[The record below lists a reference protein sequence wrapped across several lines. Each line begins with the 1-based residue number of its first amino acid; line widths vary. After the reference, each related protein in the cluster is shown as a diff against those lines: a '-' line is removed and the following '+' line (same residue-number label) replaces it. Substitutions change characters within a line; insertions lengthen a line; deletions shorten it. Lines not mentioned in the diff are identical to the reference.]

1 MNMRMVAS
9 NEIVVENPSQYLRR
23 WCAEYLTIDNP
34 DYIKKEAMG
43 KWTGNI
49 PRELCLYDVIGG
61 EVHLPF
67 GVLKRAYRAFPDAEW
82 INAIHAAQYVPYES
96 DIAPYPYQE
105 EAITAC
111 IRAKNGVLVMP
122 CGSGKTQC
130 GLEIIARLHG
140 RALWLT
146 HTQDLLNQS
155 KKRAESTL
163 RCGKFGTITAGKVDI
178 GESITFATVQTM
190 CKIDLAKYRDAFD
203 VIICDECMPSNTLI
217 DTPTGK
223 KELKN
228 LCIDDIIVSYNRNTK
243 TLENKRVLHVFKN
256 KAHDIVKVKLSN
268 GEEIVCTGNHP
279 IFTLS
284 GQWIDAE
291 RLVQYD
297 YVLRLV
303 RQGSGNGCDANNI
316 KKESIGKRVLLLFK
330 GMFSKRRTKTAGMVR
345 GSQAQSIGNDETNKQ
360 IVSQSVFGKNENKQS
375 DERCAGA
382 KSSFG
387 TAESN
392 WASSANQMRKRNRID
407 GSATNTDVGTCR
419 SGRGVCG
426 ISDSD
431 KNAKGNGISDML
443 QGGYC
448 VGRTSDCDRG
458 GWQVSLC
465 DSASRAGQKE
475 RSVFEW
481 VRVESVEIQ
490 KQTSDSQDLINTK
503 KYLNK
508 ELEKAKN
515 KLEKQKI
522 ELENAKNT
530 KTLEKYADLLK
541 ANFYLIKPY
550 TEKIDLVDYETQET
564 ITIPLNPKLKASE
577 NIESYYNKIKKN
589 KRTIDI
595 LSNQIKETEK
605 ELEYYSD
612 NITYLDYSKIGD
624 LKEIMVELGLRK
636 AATKKT
642 KPHLA
647 KYVDADNN
655 IYYFGKNNFQNNY
668 LTHEF
673 AHANDYWFHAKSIP
687 GSHVILVG
695 ELNEKSISIAANI
708 AAYYSKARESVH
720 VCVDYTLVKWVKKIK
735 GELGS
740 NVIYTHEKTAYADP
754 SIDFINENAKL
765 S

>member
-1 MNMRMVAS
+1 MALDGLFLHNLINEVKNDVVGKKIYRIIPINDTDYAFYLSNKKTFLISASPSHSHIRISDKDFLAS
-9 NEIVVENPSQYLRR
+9 NAILANYFSKHLQGAVFTDIYQYENDRLVTICLDGIDELGYVLKYKLYL
-23 WCAEYLTIDNP
+23 EL
-34 DYIKKEAMG
+34 MG
-43 KWTGNI
+43 KN
-49 PRELCLYDVIGG
+49 
-61 EVHLPF
+61 
-67 GVLKRAYRAFPDAEW
+67 
-82 INAIHAAQYVPYES
+82 
-96 DIAPYPYQE
+96 
-105 EAITAC
+105 
-111 IRAKNGVLVMP
+111 
-122 CGSGKTQC
+122 
-130 GLEIIARLHG
+130 
-140 RALWLT
+140 
-146 HTQDLLNQS
+146 
-155 KKRAESTL
+155 
-163 RCGKFGTITAGKVDI
+163 
-178 GESITFATVQTM
+178 
-190 CKIDLAKYRDAFD
+190 
-203 VIICDECMPSNTLI
+203 SNLI
-217 DTPTGK
+217 VT
-223 KELKN
+223 N
-228 LCIDDIIVSYNRNTK
+228 SDDIILEAVKKSYLTDAHLIKTGVKYEALKDDKLNPYKQENDCDPSLLQGVSRQAMQEIKEVGLSTFLKYETK
-243 TLENKRVLHVFKN
+243 PVLIKN
-256 KAHDIVKVKLSN
+256 DKYIFYYTDLKSIYGERTYFDSLSN
-268 GEEIVCTGNHP
+268 
-279 IFTLS
+279 
-284 GQWIDAE
+284 
-291 RLVQYD
+291 
-297 YVLRLV
+297 
-303 RQGSGNGCDANNI
+303 
-316 KKESIGKRVLLLFK
+316 LLEYYYE
-330 GMFSKRRTKTAGMVR
+330 
-345 GSQAQSIGNDETNKQ
+345 D
-360 IVSQSVFGKNENKQS
+360 
-375 DERCAGA
+375 
-382 KSSFG
+382 
-387 TAESN
+387 
-392 WASSANQMRKRNRID
+392 
-407 GSATNTDVGTCR
+407 
-419 SGRGVCG
+419 
-426 ISDSD
+426 
-431 KNAKGNGISDML
+431 
-443 QGGYC
+443 
-448 VGRTSDCDRG
+448 
-458 GWQVSLC
+458 
-465 DSASRAGQKE
+465 
-475 RSVFEW
+475 
-481 VRVESVEIQ
+481 IQ

-605 ELEYYSD
+605 EIEYYSD

-708 AAYYSKARESVH
+708 AAYYSKARESIH

-754 SIDFINENAKL
+754 SLDFINSHAKL